1 MRIRAVLT
9 ALVLGVLAC
18 EDAEG
23 PAHMVDG
30 LLALAPAF
38 ESDLASLIEVES
50 VRCLLSREETEEVV
64 VDTVVLG
71 GFQSGTVE
79 LVLTVPVQS
88 ESEVF
93 LLTLTLISPEG
104 DTVFQ
109 GGPLEVTAA
118 VGSEEPQEI
127 AVPLG
132 YIGVGSD
139 AVEVQ
144 IVEVPATLFYG
155 DTVTLVAEALD
166 DAGEP
171 IVGTPIVWVSRD
183 TTMAVVAD
191 RFQGRVV
198 GTSREG
204 SVQIEA
210 QLLTGQTDVVSLS
223 LTQRA
228 ATIEVTPDA
237 ATLESFGETVQLT
250 AAARDDNGQV
260 IGGKIFTWTDL
271 NPNVA
276 TVDQSGLVTATAS
289 GQATIQATVEGV
301 AGHALVTVSVPGVAP
316 LTSWAYDNPPSADY
330 VDVWGT
336 SSSDVFA
343 VGYDGTIVHYNG
355 ETWSPMTSGTTARLY
370 GVWGTSSTDVYVV
383 GHDGTILHHD
393 GETWNSMTSGTSSA
407 LLAVWGTSMSEVYA
421 VGANGAVLHFDGE
434 IWSPMTS
441 GTAAPLH
448 GVWGTSSGDV
458 FAVGAFGTVVHYD
471 GTTWSSMTS
480 GTTENLADVWG
491 TSSGDVYAVGVGG
504 TILHFDG
511 EIWSPMTSGT
521 VEIIRGVWGTSSSDA
536 YAVGQGGT
544 IVHYDGET
552 WSPMTSGTTE
562 QLYGVWG
569 TSSSNVYA
577 VGSFGVI
584 MRGSR

>member
-18 EDAEG
+18 EEAGG
-23 PAHMVDG
+23 PEHMVDG

-50 VRCLLSREETEEVV
+50 VRCLLLREETEEVV
-64 VDTVVLG
+64 GDTVVHG
-71 GFQSGTVE
+71 DFQSGTVE

-93 LLTLTLISPEG
+93 LLTLTLIGPAG

-118 VGSEEPQEI
+118 VGSEEPQQI

-132 YIGVGSD
+132 YVGVGSD
-139 AVEVQ
+139 AVAVQ
-144 IVEVPATLFYG
+144 IVEVPATLIYG

-166 DAGEP
+166 NAGEP

-191 RFQGRVV
+191 KFQGQVV

-204 SVQIEA
+204 SVQVEA
-210 QLLTGQTDVVSLS
+210 QLLTGQTDVASLS
-223 LTQRA
+223 LTQRP
-228 ATIEVTPDA
+228 TTVEVAPGA

-250 AAARDDNGQV
+250 ATARDANGDV
-260 IGGKIFTWTDL
+260 IGGKIFAWTDL
-271 NPNVA
+271 NPSVA

-289 GQATIQATVEGV
+289 GQATIQATVDGV
-301 AGHALVTVSVPGVAP
+301 AGHALVSVSVPGVAP
-316 LTSWAYDNPPSADY
+316 VTSWSYDNPPSANY

-343 VGYDGTIVHYNG
+343 VGYDGTIVHYDG

-383 GHDGTILHHD
+383 GHDGTILHYD
-393 GETWNSMTSGTSSA
+393 GEMWNSMTSGTSSG
-407 LLAVWGTSMSEVYA
+407 LLAVWGTSSSEVYA
-421 VGANGAVLHFDGE
+421 VGANGTVLHFDGE

-448 GVWGTSSGDV
+448 GVWGTSSGDI
-458 FAVGAFGTVVHYD
+458 FAVGTLGTVVHYD

-480 GTTENLADVWG
+480 GTTENFAAVWG

-504 TILHFDG
+504 TIFHFDG
-511 EIWSPMTSGT
+511 NTWSPMTSGI
-521 VEIIRGVWGTSSSDA
+521 VEIIRGVWGTSSSDV

-544 IVHYDGET
+544 IVHYDGDT
-552 WSPMTSGTTE
+552 WRSMTSGTTE

-569 TSSSNVYA
+569 TSASDVYA
-577 VGSFGVI
+577 VGSFGVM